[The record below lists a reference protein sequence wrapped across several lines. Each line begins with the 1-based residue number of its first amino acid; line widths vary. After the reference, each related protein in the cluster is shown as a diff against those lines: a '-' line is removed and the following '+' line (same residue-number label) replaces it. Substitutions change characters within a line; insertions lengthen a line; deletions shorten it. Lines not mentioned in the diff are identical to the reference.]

1 MDMIKHTVTIH
12 ALHQKMSTLSALL
25 PSIGPSQFLDV
36 IITVA
41 PEQSLDVIDDL
52 LEQGITRC
60 KIQFI
65 IQKDARL
72 QYVMKTVD
80 PSINPLARH
89 SEALRTAAHMDEIS
103 VHDKGEIIERD
114 IILTL
119 AGDNAQA
126 DVKCLCL
133 GRGSRVYKFN
143 TLQDHQAENG
153 TSNLVIKS
161 VLDDDAKLFC
171 KSLIH
176 IQKTAQRTSADLLN
190 KNILLSRKARAT
202 SIPMLEVLA
211 DDVRCSHGAAISKLD
226 DEHFF
231 YLQSRGLA
239 QGDSRQLLIDAF
251 LT

>member
-1 MDMIKHTVTIH
+1 MIKHTVTIDS
-12 ALHQKMSTLSALL
+12 LHQKMSTLSVLL
-25 PSIGPSQFLDV
+25 PGIRPSQFLDV
-36 IITVA
+36 VITVA
-41 PEQSLDVIDDL
+41 PQQSLEVIDDL
-52 LEQGITRC
+52 LERGITRC

-65 IQKDARL
+65 IQKYARL
-72 QYVMKTVD
+72 QYVMKAVD
-80 PSINPLARH
+80 IV
-89 SEALRTAAHMDEIS
+89 DS
-103 VHDKGEIIERD
+103 VSLNLQSSEIIERE

-133 GRGSRVYKFN
+133 GRGNRVYKFN
-143 TLQDHQAENG
+143 TLQDHQAENA

-161 VLDDDAKLFC
+161 VLDDQAKLFC

-239 QGDSRQLLIDAF
+239 KDESRQLLIDAF